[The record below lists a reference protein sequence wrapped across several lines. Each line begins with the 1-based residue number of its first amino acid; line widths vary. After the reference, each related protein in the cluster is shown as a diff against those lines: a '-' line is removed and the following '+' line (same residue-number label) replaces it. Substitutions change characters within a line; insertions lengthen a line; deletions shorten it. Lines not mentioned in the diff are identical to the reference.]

1 VDALPDFY
9 KYVVFVVVAVII
21 GQSFVKSTTILI
33 PFNRLSTYD
42 GFENAFMLILVYF
55 FIVTGWIG
63 YFKSIMRKPHK
74 ETKIGTARFGTDL
87 FILYIF
93 YYMLNLVSNK
103 KDHGDIYPRGTKNR
117 QRR

>member
-1 VDALPDFY
+1 MSEFY
-9 KYVVFVVVAVII
+9 KYIVFVGFAVII

-55 FIVTGWIG
+55 FIVTSWIG
-63 YFKSIMRKPHK
+63 YFRSIIKKPHT

-87 FILYIF
+87 FILYMF
-93 YYMLNLVSNK
+93 YYMLN
-103 KDHGDIYPRGTKNR
+103 
-117 QRR
+117 